1 MNKKRPE
8 RRGRYFCIGIS
19 NIDALMLKYPSF
31 MQEFL
36 TNDLSEITSKKIFYR
51 DLLCHRQCKS
61 WSDETEKY
69 ILIDD
74 YYKLYYFGF
83 TKTLHR
89 DCVSSSFSNFSGHFF
104 LGEDGYAKNGD
115 YLFLVYLYHLVK
127 KLIFLGAEDMNI
139 ADLMGEGITTFIK
152 QESDINAFFDS
163 ILHVEETI
171 NEDKETI
178 KLLYSP
184 FDKLAGFEK
193 GSDVVKYLAVPY
205 KEAIKIKGFPRVWMM

>member
-1 MNKKRPE
+1 MSP
-8 RRGRYFCIGIS
+8 
-19 NIDALMLKYPSF
+19 
-31 MQEFL
+31 
-36 TNDLSEITSKKIFYR
+36 
-51 DLLCHRQCKS
+51 
-61 WSDETEKY
+61 
-69 ILIDD
+69 IL
-74 YYKLYYFGF
+74 
-83 TKTLHR
+83 
-89 DCVSSSFSNFSGHFF
+89 NFSKSFF

-115 YLFLVYLYHLVK
+115 YLFLVYFYQLIK
-127 KLIFLGAEDMNI
+127 KLIFLDAENI
-139 ADLMGEGITTFIK
+139 DIMDLMGEGIRMYVK

-163 ILHVEETI
+163 ILDVEETI